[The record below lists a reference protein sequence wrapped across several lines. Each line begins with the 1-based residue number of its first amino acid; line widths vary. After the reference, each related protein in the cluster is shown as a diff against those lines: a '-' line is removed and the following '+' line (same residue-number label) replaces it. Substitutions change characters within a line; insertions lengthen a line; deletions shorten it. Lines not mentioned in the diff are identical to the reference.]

1 MDMPYNAG
9 QTIVVKQIVEMPVID
24 VDFGEITVT
33 ENWGRLFIK
42 RGNAE
47 IVVTQHAYNDLCKAI
62 SHFINPAQYRRADLP
77 PTLDEALAL
86 PEIAALVDAA
96 KTLQGDMLVR
106 AEIGLDTI
114 TGEKYRIVN
123 AGDSAWRGFCA
134 ALSAI
139 KKDPR

>member
-62 SHFINPAQYRRADLP
+62 SHFINPTPYRRADLP
-77 PTLDEALAL
+77 PTLADALAL
-86 PEIAALVDAA
+86 PEIAALVEAA
-96 KTLQGDMLVR
+96 RR
-106 AEIGLDTI
+106 ASHATTNDGI
-114 TGEKYRIVN
+114 TGRIYTYD
-123 AGDSAWRGFCA
+123 AI
-134 ALSAI
+134 ALQRAITAI